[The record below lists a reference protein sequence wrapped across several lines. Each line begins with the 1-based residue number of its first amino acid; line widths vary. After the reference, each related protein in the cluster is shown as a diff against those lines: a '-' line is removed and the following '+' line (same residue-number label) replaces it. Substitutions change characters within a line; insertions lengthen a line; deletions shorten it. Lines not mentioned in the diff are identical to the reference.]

1 MDYELKNGYKLKL
14 GEQKGSIDTTYMQV
28 KATGYHGDMDYDVNK
43 SCRIDFNEPYG
54 FKDLIAFSGFL
65 TGYQFEDLKEEYR
78 KLFKD
83 DNEFSNMVEEW
94 EDYSSDYSEMHDN
107 RITLDMDY
115 YFVIEGKI
123 YASAEF
129 DFFNEE

>member
-28 KATGYHGDMDYDVNK
+28 KATGYHGDMDYNVNE
-43 SCRIDFNEPYG
+43 SCRVDFTDPCG

-65 TGYQFEDLKEEYR
+65 TGYQFEDLKDEFKE
-78 KLFKD
+78 LFND
-83 DNEFSNMVEEW
+83 DNEFYSMVEEW
-94 EDYSSDYSEMHDN
+94 EDFSKDYSETHDET
-107 RITLDMDY
+107 IHLDMDY
-115 YFVIEGKI
+115 YFVVEGKI